1 MKDTLLFYQAYEQF
15 YQMAATSRAF
25 RAFCID
31 AYGADFSQ
39 DGFSDLS
46 QIDRFISCMPEKPG
60 MRVLDVGCGN
70 GKMLRYIQEKTGAC
84 IAGFDYSE
92 SNIQSAKQHADGD
105 FQVGVMGEINYPQE
119 SFDVV
124 TAMDSLYFA
133 PDMAAFV
140 SQIKGWL
147 NPSGLL
153 CAGYQEGDLMPRI
166 GGPNGTAL
174 AQALR
179 ANQMPYTVDDITED
193 TYQLMHRKRDAALR
207 HRAALMEEGH
217 EAWFQLLML
226 QTEHC
231 LVPIEQYRRDNMR
244 CLYVARKEACEC
256 VGHG

>member
-1 MKDTLLFYQAYEQF
+1 MKDNLLFYQAYEHF
-15 YQMAATSRAF
+15 YRMASTSQ
-25 RAFCID
+25 AFCAFCMD
-31 AYGADFSQ
+31 AFGADFSQ

-46 QIDRFISCMPEKPG
+46 QTDRLLSYMPKKPG
-60 MRVLDVGCGN
+60 LHILDVGCGN

-92 SNIQSAKQHADGD
+92 SAIQSAKQYADGD

-133 PDMAAFV
+133 PDMTTFI

-147 NPSGLL
+147 KPCGML
-153 CAGYQEGDLMPRI
+153 CAGYQEGDVMPRI
-166 GGPNGTAL
+166 GGPHDTAL

-179 ANQMPYTVDDITED
+179 SNKMSYIVEDVTDD
-193 TYQLMHRKRDAALR
+193 TYRLMHRKREAALR
-207 HRAALMEEGH
+207 HREALIAEGH
-217 EAWFQLLML
+217 ETWFQLLMM

-231 LVPIEQYRRDNMR
+231 LVPIEQYRKDNMR
-244 CLYVARKEACEC
+244 CLYVARKEA
-256 VGHG
+256 